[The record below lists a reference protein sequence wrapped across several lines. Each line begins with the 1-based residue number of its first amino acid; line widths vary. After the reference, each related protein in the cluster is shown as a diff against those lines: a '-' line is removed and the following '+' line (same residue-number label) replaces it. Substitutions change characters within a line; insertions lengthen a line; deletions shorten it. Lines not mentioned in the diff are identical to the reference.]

1 LLTGL
6 RTFSHSF
13 WLLVRKNTRGAAGTD
28 NPYRTT
34 PSYLPEKRFTRASIP
49 DKVNAMSK
57 QYQKKSSS
65 KQKREKKGHGPS
77 RSAVGGGHTTGVMG
91 NMIHG
96 FRRAVG
102 SDDSKEKKS
111 GSLLWTAVLVT
122 AAIAI
127 IAWNFS
133 R

>member
-1 LLTGL
+1 
-6 RTFSHSF
+6 
-13 WLLVRKNTRGAAGTD
+13 
-28 NPYRTT
+28 
-34 PSYLPEKRFTRASIP
+34 
-49 DKVNAMSK
+49 MSK
-57 QYQKKSSS
+57 QYQKKSSAT
-65 KQKREKKGHGPS
+65 KKREKKGHGPS
-77 RSAVGGGHTTGVMG
+77 RNTVGGQTTGVMG
-91 NMIHG
+91 NMVGG

-102 SDDSKEKKS
+102 SESSKDGKGKG